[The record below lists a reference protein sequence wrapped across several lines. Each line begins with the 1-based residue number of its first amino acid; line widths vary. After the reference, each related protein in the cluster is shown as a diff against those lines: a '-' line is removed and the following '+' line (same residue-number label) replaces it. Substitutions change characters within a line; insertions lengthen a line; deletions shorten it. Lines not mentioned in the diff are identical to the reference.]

1 MTINS
6 TERPGRPLGVTLAII
21 CSVIIFS
28 FIPLV
33 HVYFLLRIRHI
44 MSFGPESVIGFNIT
58 GLSTANLLLE
68 IGLAI
73 AFLVIAIVTWRGR
86 PAYMRHVFVG
96 AVLLLGVIFTVVFV
110 LPPLLQ
116 TPSLAETGLDSGQ
129 DAARQQAIDFLIATA
144 IVSLYVV
151 WYMNRGPA
159 RAFYRGYYLP
169 DPDAEETK

>member
-1 MTINS
+1 MTINP
-6 TERPGRPLGVTLAII
+6 TERPGRPLGVTLAIV
-21 CSVIIFS
+21 CSVVVFS
-28 FIPLV
+28 FIPLA

-44 MSFGPESVIGFNIT
+44 MSFGPESVVGFNIT

-68 IGLAI
+68 IGLSI
-73 AFLVIAIVTWRGR
+73 SFLVIAVITWRGK

-96 AVLLLGVIFTVVFV
+96 TVLLLGVVFTVAFV

-116 TPSLAETGLDSGQ
+116 NPTLTETGLDSGQ
-129 DAARQQAIDFLIATA
+129 DAARRQAINFLIATA

-169 DPDAEETK
+169 DPDAKDAE